1 MNNTENIPGAGDG
14 PRDFVHSLAEQD
26 EFVDRL
32 AELAASGR
40 REAVRQRLQELH
52 PADVAVVLAHLP
64 FDTARTVF
72 HWLPA
77 EQAGEVLPELDDH
90 YRARL
95 LAGDTPQDIVP
106 LLDELDTDDAADVL
120 ADLPEAVAEQVL
132 PDLED
137 AIEVA
142 KLLHYGEESAG
153 GLMATELVTLARS
166 WSVTRATQELRR
178 ATERIGD
185 ALDVFVVDELRR
197 LEGSVSLKT
206 LLLAAADAVIGDIM
220 NREVVA
226 VPAGTDQEEVARLME
241 RYDLVTLPVVDEAQ
255 RLLGHITIDDVVDV
269 IREEA
274 EEDIQLMS
282 GVTGGEEPTDSI
294 WRMVGGRLPWLLGG
308 LAGAGLAAMVVGSF
322 EAALQQAVI
331 LAGFIPIVMATA
343 GNVGI
348 QSSSV
353 AVQGL
358 AAGDV
363 WAGDIAARL
372 GKELLVAMINGVAAA
387 AVVGLCILAL
397 SSIAEIQAPG
407 RLALTGGLALIAVII
422 LAALIGTTVPLLL
435 HRFGVDPALATGPF
449 ITTSNDILSV
459 FIFFTLA
466 SALYLS

>member
-1 MNNTENIPGAGDG
+1 MSSAENVPGAGG
-14 PRDFVHSLAEQD
+14 EPRDFMHPLEGHADFVDMIAGLAE
-26 EFVDRL
+26 
-32 AELAASGR
+32 AGR
-40 REAVRQRLQELH
+40 REDVRQRLRDLH
-52 PADVAVVLAHLP
+52 PADVAGLLIHLS
-64 FDTARTVF
+64 FDTAKPVF
-72 HWLPA
+72 HWLPP
-77 EQAGEVLPELDDH
+77 EQAGEVLSELDDH

-95 LAGDTPQDIVP
+95 LVGAAPEDLVP

-120 ADLPEAVAEQVL
+120 ADLPAAVAGQVL

-137 AIEVA
+137 SAEVE
-142 KLLHYGEESAG
+142 KLLHYEEETAG
-153 GLMATELVTLARS
+153 GLMATELVTLSRA
-166 WSVTRATQELRR
+166 WTVNRATQELRR
-178 ATERIGD
+178 AAEMIGD
-185 ALDVFVVDELRR
+185 ALDVYVVDERRR

-206 LLLAAADAVIGDIM
+206 LLLAAPDAAIGDLM
-220 NREVVA
+220 DREVLS
-226 VPAGTDQEEVARLME
+226 VPAEVDQEEVARLME
-241 RYDLVTLPVVDEAQ
+241 RYDLVTLPVVDGAQ
-255 RLLGHITIDDVVDV
+255 HLLGHITIDDVVDV

-282 GVTGGEEPTDSI
+282 GVTGGEEPTDSV

-308 LAGAGLAAMVVGSF
+308 LVGAGLAAMVVGSF
-322 EAALQQAVI
+322 EAALQQAVV

-363 WAGDIAARL
+363 WAGDIATRL

-387 AVVGLCILAL
+387 VVVGLCILAL
-397 SSIAEIQAPG
+397 STVAEIHAPE
-407 RLALTGGLALIAVII
+407 RLALTGGLSLIAVVI
-422 LAALIGTTVPLLL
+422 LAALIGATVPLLL

-459 FIFFTLA
+459 LIFFTMA
-466 SALYLS
+466 TALYLS